1 MNILFVDDQPN
12 VLSSLLI
19 GINWRSMGF
28 SSVYSATSAEDAK
41 SIISSHSVDI
51 LVTDVE
57 MPGEDGLS
65 LLSWVRENHYD
76 IGCIILTAH
85 MNFFYAQQAMSLQAS
100 EYVLQPAKKEDI
112 IQAVEKL
119 RSRME
124 AQRNSSGQ
132 PSSLTSAAQSAMIN
146 EFFRTWPSHQEFMKN
161 PELLQSRIRKMN
173 EFEIIAN
180 ENSNVLLL
188 CISFDTWTSIPMTG
202 PKLLSSYEIIVK
214 AHIKTA
220 VHELSYRYSA
230 SCIFSFL
237 VLSDKQ
243 PDLSETSLSAFRQ
256 EIEDRLH
263 CRIRILYGIVE
274 LSRVKDAMEELLRQK
289 DSSYASVQPL
299 QRLDFHVLL
308 SDDELPDYRS
318 YHDKALAY
326 IRSHIGEPITRAE
339 IADALY
345 ISESHLSHILRET
358 AGCGCKELITQEKMR
373 HAQHLLRNTRLP
385 IGNVAQA
392 CGYDSFAYFSK
403 VYRDYYGIKP
413 SDERKK
419 QE

>member
-41 SIISSHSVDI
+41 SIISTHTVDI

-112 IQAVEKL
+112 IQAVEKV
-119 RSRME
+119 RNRME
-124 AQRNSSGQ
+124 LQRSSSGQ
-132 PSSLTSAAQSAMIN
+132 SSSLTSAAQSAMIN

-161 PELLQSRIRKMN
+161 PELLQARIQKMN
-173 EFEIIAN
+173 EFEIPATESSDI
-180 ENSNVLLL
+180 LLL
-188 CISFDTWTSIPMTG
+188 CTSFDTWTSIPLTG
-202 PKLLSSYEIIVK
+202 PQFLISYENIVK
-214 AHIKTA
+214 SRIKAA
-220 VHELSYRYSA
+220 VHEISYRCSG

-237 VLSDKQ
+237 VLSEKS
-243 PDLSETSLSAFRQ
+243 PDLSEAALSDFRK

-263 CRIRILYGIVE
+263 CRIHILYGIVE
-274 LSRVKDAMEELLRQK
+274 LSRVKNAMEELLRQK
-289 DSSYASVQPL
+289 DSSSLPEQSLLRV
-299 QRLDFHVLL
+299 DFHDLF
-308 SDDELPDYRS
+308 SDNELPDYRS
-318 YHDKALAY
+318 YHDKALTY

-339 IADALY
+339 IADALH

-373 HAQHLLRNTRLP
+373 HAQHLLRNSRLP